1 MYKLDKIKEME
12 TLLETI
18 FQTDRKEIDQ
28 LLVRRLN

>member
-1 MYKLDKIKEME
+1 MNKLDKIKEME

>member
-1 MYKLDKIKEME
+1 MNKLDKIKEME
-12 TLLETI
+12 TLLETV

>member
-18 FQTDRKEIDQ
+18 FQTDHKEIDQ